1 MKKKFSQLDVKST
14 KGIVQ
19 NSVRPIVDH
28 FDIAIDGYT
37 DQSHSSSAM
46 SCDTTYGQLKSEF
59 EFLLSPL
66 ETC

>member
-19 NSVRPIVDH
+19 NSVWPIVDH

-37 DQSHSSSAM
+37 D
-46 SCDTTYGQLKSEF
+46 
-59 EFLLSPL
+59 
-66 ETC
+66 